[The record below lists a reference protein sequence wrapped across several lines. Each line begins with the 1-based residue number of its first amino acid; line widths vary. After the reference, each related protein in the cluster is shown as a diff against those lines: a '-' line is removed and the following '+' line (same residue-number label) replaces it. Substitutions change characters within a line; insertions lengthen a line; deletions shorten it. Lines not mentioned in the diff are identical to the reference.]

1 MVKLGA
7 VEKWNNLNPRT
18 PPIPEIALPN
28 TAAASK
34 PKTCRTPW
42 SAKPEPN
49 WRSIR
54 PAVSIASPALHNA
67 KVTAPAKLL
76 SPKRLA
82 AIVPA
87 AAPVAPGHLVRGPRA
102 MRPPAATPDAG
113 QNTATPS
120 GFVSRERLSRAARK
134 YTIQTAIASAIELAH
149 CHVGSATGKGRSP
162 SAGRVR

>member
-1 MVKLGA
+1 MPSASDAIQCCQMVKLGA
-7 VEKWNNLNPRT
+7 VEKWNHLNPRT

-28 TAAASK
+28 AAAASK

-42 SAKPEPN
+42 RAKPEPN

-54 PAVSIASPALHNA
+54 PAASIASPALHNA

-82 AIVPA
+82 AIVAA
-87 AAPVAPGHLVRGPRA
+87 AAPMATGHFARGPRA
-102 MRPPAATPDAG
+102 IRTPAATPEAG

-120 GFVSRERLSRAARK
+120 GFVSRERLNRAARK
-134 YTIQTAIASAIELAH
+134 
-149 CHVGSATGKGRSP
+149 
-162 SAGRVR
+162 